1 MRLIDADALLY
12 EMIGIHDGWF
22 KPPRKVLDYEDLV
35 KSQPTIISCKNCQ
48 HRNNPLA
55 CKLESEGMYM
65 PDDWFCAD
73 GILK

>member
-35 KSQPTIISCKNCQ
+35 KSQPTIVSCDDCPY
-48 HRNNPLA
+48 RENNDRIGRPSITEL
-55 CKLESEGMYM
+55 G
-65 PDDWFCAD
+65 
-73 GILK
+73 